1 MLSILYSS
9 IYASMIDSYKH
20 NNFLFVPMTDLV
32 SIFRYL
38 PPLTN
43 IVSHRSPRCNCHTRF
58 CPVGLIHVFPASE
71 KLRIDRRP
79 HHKKKRRHSPT
90 LCQAQIDNAFTS
102 LEEESE
108 ILIRQRLQDVA
119 DSLVLPPD
127 YLAELPNDLRL
138 DLNDAAFELANGPL
152 KEECGE
158 KFGEMLMKLSQAW
171 EKADTRAT
179 AEIAS
184 SFLSFQ
190 GYLTE
195 NVKFALGKRLIRTG
209 RRFASMGQ
217 YGQGELQKIAKSMV
231 AAGEALSARST
242 KAADEQKPIDEARTL
257 KFGSLQVEL
266 TSKKAYIGSIIAL
279 GFGILSWK
287 LSAGVQSIPEDS
299 LQYANENA
307 LVLGKSLRA
316 TLLALCYSCTL
327 LSAVTS
333 VGLFLFGRQLSSE
346 GK

>member
-1 MLSILYSS
+1 
-9 IYASMIDSYKH
+9 
-20 NNFLFVPMTDLV
+20 MTDLL
-32 SIFRYL
+32 SSFRHL

-43 IVSHRSPRCNCHTRF
+43 IVSACSPRCNGHTRF
-58 CPVGLIHVFPASE
+58 YPVRFLHALLPSE
-71 KLRIDRRP
+71 KLRIHGRKNR
-79 HHKKKRRHSPT
+79 KKKRRHSPT
-90 LCQAQIDNAFTS
+90 LSQAQIDNAFTP
-102 LEEESE
+102 LDEESE
-108 ILIRQRLQDVA
+108 SFIRQKLQDLA

-158 KFGEMLMKLSQAW
+158 KFGELLMKLSQAW

-184 SFLSFQ
+184 SFLYFQ
-190 GYLTE
+190 GSLTE
-195 NVKFALGKRLIRTG
+195 NVKFALGKRLIRAG

-231 AAGEALSARST
+231 TAGEAMSARS
-242 KAADEQKPIDEARTL
+242 ARAIDEQKPIDQARTL
-257 KFGSLQVEL
+257 KFGSLEVEL
-266 TSKKAYIGSIIAL
+266 TSKQAYIGSIIAL
-279 GFGILSWK
+279 AFGILSWK
-287 LSAGVQSIPEDS
+287 LSTGVQSVPKDS

-307 LVLGKSLRA
+307 LLLGNSLRG

-327 LSAVTS
+327 LSGVTM
-333 VGLFLFGRQLSSE
+333 VGLFLIGRQLSSE

>member
-1 MLSILYSS
+1 MTELLSISF
-9 IYASMIDSYKH
+9 H
-20 NNFLFVPMTDLV
+20 
-32 SIFRYL
+32 L
-38 PPLTN
+38 PSFTN
-43 IVSHRSPRCNCHTRF
+43 ISARRPQCSNGHTRF
-58 CPVGLIHVFPASE
+58 YPVRFLHAFRPE
-71 KLRIDRRP
+71 KLRIHGRP
-79 HHKKKRRHSPT
+79 DHNKKRHNPT
-90 LCQAQIDNAFTS
+90 LSQAQIENAFTP
-102 LEEESE
+102 LDEESE
-108 ILIRQRLQDVA
+108 SFIRQRLQDLA

-179 AEIAS
+179 AEVAS

-190 GYLTE
+190 GSLTE
-195 NVKFALGKRLIRTG
+195 NVKFALGKRLIRAG

-231 AAGEALSARST
+231 EAGEALSARST
-242 KAADEQKPIDEARTL
+242 RSTRVIDEPKPIDQARTL

-266 TSKKAYIGSIIAL
+266 TSKRAYIGSIIAL
-279 GFGILSWK
+279 VFGILSWK
-287 LSAGVQSIPEDS
+287 FSAGIQSIPGDS

-307 LVLGKSLRA
+307 LVLGKSLRG

-327 LSAVTS
+327 LSSVTT
-333 VGLFLFGRQLSSE
+333 VGLFLFARQLSSE

>member
-1 MLSILYSS
+1 MTELLSISF
-9 IYASMIDSYKH
+9 H
-20 NNFLFVPMTDLV
+20 
-32 SIFRYL
+32 L
-38 PPLTN
+38 PSFTN
-43 IVSHRSPRCNCHTRF
+43 ISARRPQCSNGHTRF
-58 CPVGLIHVFPASE
+58 YPVRFLHAFRPE
-71 KLRIDRRP
+71 KLRIHGRP
-79 HHKKKRRHSPT
+79 DHIKKRHNPT
-90 LCQAQIDNAFTS
+90 LSQAQIENAFTP
-102 LEEESE
+102 LDEESE
-108 ILIRQRLQDVA
+108 SFIRQRLQDLA

-179 AEIAS
+179 AEVAS

-190 GYLTE
+190 GSLTE
-195 NVKFALGKRLIRTG
+195 NVKFALGKRLIRAG

-231 AAGEALSARST
+231 EAGEALSARST
-242 KAADEQKPIDEARTL
+242 RSTR
-257 KFGSLQVEL
+257 FGSLQVEL
-266 TSKKAYIGSIIAL
+266 TSKRAYIGSIIAL
-279 GFGILSWK
+279 VFGILSWK
-287 LSAGVQSIPEDS
+287 FSAGIQSIPGDS

-307 LVLGKSLRA
+307 LVLGKSLRG

-327 LSAVTS
+327 LSSVTT
-333 VGLFLFGRQLSSE
+333 VGLFLFARQLSSE

>member
-1 MLSILYSS
+1 
-9 IYASMIDSYKH
+9 
-20 NNFLFVPMTDLV
+20 MTDLI

-38 PPLTN
+38 HPPTN
-43 IVSHRSPRCNCHTRF
+43 IASACSPRCNRHTRF
-58 CPVGLIHVFPASE
+58 YPVRFLEALPPSG
-71 KLRIDRRP
+71 KLRIHWRP

-90 LCQAQIDNAFTS
+90 LSQAQVDNAFTP
-102 LEEESE
+102 LDEESE
-108 ILIRQRLQDVA
+108 TIIRQRLQDLA

-138 DLNDAAFELANGPL
+138 DLNDAAFELANGSL

-158 KFGEMLMKLSQAW
+158 KFGEMLLKLSQAW

-184 SFLSFQ
+184 SFISFQ
-190 GYLTE
+190 GSFTE
-195 NVKFALGKRLIRTG
+195 NVKFALGKRLICAG

-217 YGQGELQKIAKSMV
+217 YGQGELQKIAKAMV
-231 AAGEALSARST
+231 AAGEALSAGSART
-242 KAADEQKPIDEARTL
+242 ADEQNPIDQERTL

-266 TSKKAYIGSIIAL
+266 TSKRAYIGSIVGL
-279 GFGILSWK
+279 VFGILSWK
-287 LSAGVQSIPEDS
+287 LASGVQSIPEDS

-307 LVLGKSLRA
+307 LLLGKSLRG

-327 LSAVTS
+327 LSTVTV